1 MLAFCSLIDGATGAH
16 ASPRAGA
23 VGIVKKVDRND
34 STIIARLFSVAV
46 APARAWQ
53 GGASSSIMGAIFT
66 TTKNVGASRRRKGRE
81 ADE

>member
-34 STIIARLFSVAV
+34 STILARLFSVAV

-53 GGASSSIMGAIFT
+53 GGASSSIIGAILLH
-66 TTKNVGASRRRKGRE
+66 KKRRDSRQRKGRE